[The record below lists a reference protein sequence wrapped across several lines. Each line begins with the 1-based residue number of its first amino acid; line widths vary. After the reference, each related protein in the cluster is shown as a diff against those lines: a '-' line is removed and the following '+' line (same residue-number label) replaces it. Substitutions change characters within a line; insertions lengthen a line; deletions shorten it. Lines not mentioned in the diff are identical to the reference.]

1 MEDSADRL
9 NAYRRQEIDGQ
20 GHQPLRLVRLG
31 RHHYAGNR
39 FWRYGETRKI
49 HGKHAPIPALL
60 RFKCSLVPRLRGKEP
75 FRGGMI

>member
-49 HGKHAPIPALL
+49 HGKHAPIPAP
-60 RFKCSLVPRLRGKEP
+60 PRTRGKELLK
-75 FRGGMI
+75 GCVL